1 MSSTFARGVE
11 PAGFRDG
18 RASPLP
24 GGYRKDQERKS
35 QDVPRLSSDAS
46 RSSVEKS
53 STSRTPLTADSP
65 LHDSRKMIQ
74 NPARDGSFPP
84 GETGR
89 GLKKSAPAI
98 NTHES
103 MRDGVQSPK
112 SGSSSNRTPTQ
123 ADFANGNPDREIY
136 PPPSPLPGLT
146 SPKLTDPPLSTE
158 RIFTRIPSSDVV
170 HNMSPVELETTLGLR
185 SLHEKDKSSLPQ
197 KNFSWSSS
205 MDTRDTEHPSTE
217 ARSNVATPPRAS
229 EDSEGTY
236 HTADSGEEFQM
247 RPDSVTL
254 AMPRAQAGNIPHN
267 AVTAS
272 SEDLHKLAPQ
282 EPTDEDP
289 AINRETLNPSSRP
302 FSFISFGQIPD
313 GDLTL
318 RGPSIDSNRDRVLQ
332 KLPLTP
338 ISPQQPVPNQEFQN
352 NPTHY
357 DTNYDFI
364 PGNNENLGTSRP
376 RSFSRPFQDP
386 NVRQHPAFRQ
396 NEAVDETAD
405 LPTQYYPPHV
415 RRDEA
420 MISQGTEYQ
429 LEGVGPPPVE
439 TNDKSRSRRSSRS
452 SAFFKNFILPP
463 EQEVPPIPHN
473 NKHQATESSSTSPIN
488 PAKKKKRASLFRSLT
503 GQTGSDKSRSRDNSV
518 APSVISLMNTQ
529 PQAGSRSPAREQHR
543 SFTSLS
549 TKQNANGSRNKLQ
562 RASVSGVL
570 EQEKGK
576 KRRFSGLGVRN
587 IGRTSRLS
595 ANDFQSLF
603 GQSSPKQPSAVI
615 PTAQPAFRRNSS
627 QQHASVNQWP
637 SNFQHQQHEP
647 MPPTGHD
654 SAYHTNHQSYSQP
667 VPPPGYEIPPLE
679 GYYSPDRNSGSFS
692 INGQRSLPTITQNLT
707 QYGEPLIQYPA
718 ANQQSHYQPQSPWV
732 RNLLSHS
739 PTPTPRV
746 YPGHNSSREAPDY
759 HNEYRSPN
767 DLPSS
772 ISQQPNQQYQTS
784 QLPAQSYRSQNEPGI
799 ATDLPRSASIVRG
812 SQGYHE
818 APPVR
823 YDSPPPPP
831 PPPKDDHFLQ
841 GSRSRQGRSLSQ
853 ALPPTQYS
861 PSPSRQGAAQ
871 IRQSLP
877 PLQTNVGKARVASAS
892 TPMTPEDVRRA
903 RQQQIER
910 SGRMPQTPARNA
922 EQKIRHDSEEEIVMS
937 SSSYPGQEWQPSY
950 GNWHGD

>member
-1 MSSTFARGVE
+1 
-11 PAGFRDG
+11 
-18 RASPLP
+18 
-24 GGYRKDQERKS
+24 
-35 QDVPRLSSDAS
+35 
-46 RSSVEKS
+46 
-53 STSRTPLTADSP
+53 
-65 LHDSRKMIQ
+65 MIQ

-89 GLKKSAPAI
+89 GLEKSAPSI
-98 NTHES
+98 NTHEN
-103 MRDGVQSPK
+103 MRDGVQCPK
-112 SGSSSNRTPTQ
+112 SGSSSNHTPTQ
-123 ADFANGNPDREIY
+123 ADFANGNLDREMY
-136 PPPSPLPGLT
+136 LPPSPLPSLT
-146 SPKLTDPPLSTE
+146 SPKHADPQLSTE
-158 RIFTRIPSSDVV
+158 RTFTAIPSSDLVQ
-170 HNMSPVELETTLGLR
+170 NMSPVELETTLGLS
-185 SLHEKDKSSLPQ
+185 SLHEKDKSPLPLE
-197 KNFSWSSS
+197 NFSWSSS
-205 MDTRDTEHPSTE
+205 TKTRDTEHPSTE
-217 ARSNVATPPRAS
+217 ARSNVVTPRAS

-247 RPDSVTL
+247 RPHSVTL
-254 AMPRAQAGNIPHN
+254 AMPRAQAENIPHN
-267 AVTAS
+267 AVTTT
-272 SEDLHKLAPQ
+272 SEDLHKLALQ
-282 EPTDEDP
+282 ESRDEDP
-289 AINRETLNPSSRP
+289 AINLRTSNPPSRP

-318 RGPSIDSNRDRVLQ
+318 RGPSIDGNRDRVSQ

-338 ISPQQPVPNQEFQN
+338 ISPQQPVSNQELQN

-364 PGNNENLGTSRP
+364 PGNNQNLGTTRP

-405 LPTQYYPPHV
+405 LPAQYYPPQV

-420 MISQGTEYQ
+420 MIAQGTEYQ

-463 EQEVPPIPHN
+463 EQEVPPVPHN
-473 NKHQATESSSTSPIN
+473 NERQATESPSDSPIN

-503 GQTGSDKSRSRDNSV
+503 GQTGSDKIRSRDNSE
-518 APSVISLMNTQ
+518 APPAISQTNTQ
-529 PQAGSRSPAREQHR
+529 PQASSRSPAREQHR
-543 SFTSLS
+543 SFASPP
-549 TKQNANGSRNKLQ
+549 TKQNTNGSRNKLQ

-576 KRRFSGLGVRN
+576 KRRFSGLG
-587 IGRTSRLS
+587 
-595 ANDFQSLF
+595 SLF
-603 GQSSPKQPSAVI
+603 GQSGPKQPLAVI
-615 PTAQPAFRRNSS
+615 PPAQPAFRRNSS
-627 QQHASVNQWP
+627 QQYTPVNQWP
-637 SNFQHQQHEP
+637 SDIHHQQHEP
-647 MPPTGHD
+647 MPPTGHG
-654 SAYHTNHQSYSQP
+654 SVYHTNHQSYSQP
-667 VPPPGYEIPPLE
+667 VPPPGYDIPPLE

-692 INGQRSLPTITQNLT
+692 INGQRSLPTMTQNLA
-707 QYGEPLIQYPA
+707 QYGEPPIQYPA

-739 PTPTPRV
+739 PTPTPRS
-746 YPGHNSSREAPDY
+746 YPGHNSSRGAPVY
-759 HNEYRSPN
+759 HNEHRSPD
-767 DLPSS
+767 DLSTS
-772 ISQQPNQQYQTS
+772 IKPRPNQPYQTS
-784 QLPAQSYRSQNEPGI
+784 QLPTQSYRSQNEPGI
-799 ATDLPRSASIVRG
+799 ANDLPRSASIVREPKR
-812 SQGYHE
+812 YHE

-831 PPPKDDHFLQ
+831 PPPKDDYFLQ
-841 GSRSRQGRSLSQ
+841 GSRSRHGRSLSQ
-853 ALPPTQYS
+853 IPPPTQHS
-861 PSPSRQGAAQ
+861 PSTSRQGADR

-910 SGRMPQTPARNA
+910 SGRMPQTQARNA
-922 EQKIRHDSEEEIVMS
+922 GQITRHDPEEEIVMS